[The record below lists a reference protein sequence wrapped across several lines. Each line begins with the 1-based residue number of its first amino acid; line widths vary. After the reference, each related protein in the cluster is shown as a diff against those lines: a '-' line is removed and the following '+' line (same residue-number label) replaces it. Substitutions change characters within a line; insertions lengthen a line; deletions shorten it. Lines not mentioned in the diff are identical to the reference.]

1 MSGSSEFFFEV
12 YPCHFSFVLLPASQ
26 QIALLLFQLTARNE
40 SFMVMLLHLVRH
52 RSGRRM
58 ISVLFQVRTDDEEGH
73 APEKDSPVAG
83 IQAASGMNSKG
94 NHSLNHG
101 HLLKVFIALFFAGLP
116 FAARPGHINPKGDR
130 AWEQKARGPEEPE
143 TARGVF
149 RVQTKLFFRGRL

>member
-1 MSGSSEFFFEV
+1 MSVF
-12 YPCHFSFVLLPASQ
+12 P
-26 QIALLLFQLTARNE
+26 
-40 SFMVMLLHLVRH
+40 
-52 RSGRRM
+52 
-58 ISVLFQVRTDDEEGH
+58 QVRTDDEEGH

-94 NHSLNHG
+94 NHSLNHDQ
-101 HLLKVFIALFFAGLP
+101 LLKAFIALFFAGLP
-116 FAARPGHINPKGDR
+116 FAARPGHIDPKGDR